1 MGIIFSENIIIQL
14 FDNQKIY
21 KSKIKKIKNYDGP
34 NDFSI
39 LWNQLLILLNNKII
53 IDSNSLQNLNES
65 FIQIYSD
72 KIIQEINKILY
83 KFLYTDQTNISL
95 YYDKYK
101 LKKNKQFIQNLFQ
114 LKLNIINIINL

>member
-1 MGIIFSENIIIQL
+1 MAIIFSDNIIIQL

-21 KSKIKKIKNYDGP
+21 KPKIRKIKNYDGP

-39 LWNQLLILLNNKII
+39 LWNQLLILLNNNII
-53 IDSNSLQNLNES
+53 IDSNSLTQNFNEW
-65 FIQIYSD
+65 FIKIYSD
-72 KIIQEINKILY
+72 KIIQKINKILY

-114 LKLNIINIINL
+114 LKQIISNL

>member
-1 MGIIFSENIIIQL
+1 MAIIFSDNIIIQF

-21 KSKIKKIKNYDGP
+21 KPKIRKIKNYDGP

-39 LWNQLLILLNNKII
+39 LWNQLLILLNNNII
-53 IDSNSLQNLNES
+53 IDSNSLIQNFNEP
-65 FIQIYSD
+65 FIKIYSD

-114 LKLNIINIINL
+114 LKQNILNL

>member
-1 MGIIFSENIIIQL
+1 MAIIFSDNIIIKL

-21 KSKIKKIKNYDGP
+21 KPKIRKIKNYDGP

-39 LWNQLLILLNNKII
+39 LWNQLLILLNKNII
-53 IDSNSLQNLNES
+53 IDSNSLTQNFNEL
-65 FIQIYSD
+65 FIEIYSV

-83 KFLYTDQTNISL
+83 KFLYTKQTNISL

-114 LKLNIINIINL
+114 LKQIISNL

>member
-1 MGIIFSENIIIQL
+1 MAIIFSDNIIIQL

-21 KSKIKKIKNYDGP
+21 KPKIRKIKNYDGP

-39 LWNQLLILLNNKII
+39 LWNQLLILLNNNII
-53 IDSNSLQNLNES
+53 IDSNSLIQNFNEP
-65 FIQIYSD
+65 FIKIYSD
-72 KIIQEINKILY
+72 KIIQKINKILY

-114 LKLNIINIINL
+114 LKLNILNL

>member
-1 MGIIFSENIIIQL
+1 MAICFSDNIIIKL
-14 FDNQKIY
+14 FDNKKLY
-21 KSKIKKIKNYDGP
+21 KSKIRKIKNYDGP

-39 LWNQLLILLNNKII
+39 LWNQLIILLNKNII
-53 IDSNSLQNLNES
+53 IDSNSLTLNFNEP
-65 FIQIYSD
+65 FIKIYSV

-83 KFLYTDQTNISL
+83 KFLYTNQTNISL

-114 LKLNIINIINL
+114 LKQIISNL

>member
-1 MGIIFSENIIIQL
+1 MAIIFSDNIIIQL

-21 KSKIKKIKNYDGP
+21 KPKIRKIKNYDGP

-39 LWNQLLILLNNKII
+39 LWNQLLILLNKNII
-53 IDSNSLQNLNES
+53 IDSNSLTQNFNER
-65 FIQIYSD
+65 FIKIYSD

-101 LKKNKQFIQNLFQ
+101 LKKNKQFIQDLFQ
-114 LKLNIINIINL
+114 LKQIISNL

>member
-1 MGIIFSENIIIQL
+1 MTILFSENIIIKL

-21 KSKIKKIKNYDGP
+21 KPKIRKIKNYDGP

-39 LWNQLLILLNNKII
+39 LWNQLLILLNKNII
-53 IDSNSLQNLNES
+53 IDSNSLTQNFNEL
-65 FIQIYSD
+65 FIEIYSV

-114 LKLNIINIINL
+114 LKQIISNL

>member
-1 MGIIFSENIIIQL
+1 MAIIFSDNIIIQF

-21 KSKIKKIKNYDGP
+21 KPKIRKIKNYDGP

-39 LWNQLLILLNNKII
+39 LWNQLLILLNNNII
-53 IDSNSLQNLNES
+53 IDSNSLTQNFNEP
-65 FIQIYSD
+65 FIKIYSD
-72 KIIQEINKILY
+72 KIIQKINKILY

-114 LKLNIINIINL
+114 LKQNILNL

>member
-1 MGIIFSENIIIQL
+1 MGIIFSENIIIQI

-21 KSKIKKIKNYDGP
+21 KPKIRKIKNYDGP

-53 IDSNSLQNLNES
+53 IDSNSNSLQNLNES

-114 LKLNIINIINL
+114 LKQNILNL

>member
-1 MGIIFSENIIIQL
+1 MAICFSDNIIIKL
-14 FDNQKIY
+14 FDNKKLY
-21 KSKIKKIKNYDGP
+21 KSKIRKIKNYDGP

-39 LWNQLLILLNNKII
+39 LWNQLLILLNNNII
-53 IDSNSLQNLNES
+53 IDSNSLIQNFNEP
-65 FIQIYSD
+65 FIKIYSD
-72 KIIQEINKILY
+72 KIIQKINKILY

-114 LKLNIINIINL
+114 LKQNILNL

>member
-1 MGIIFSENIIIQL
+1 MAIIFSDNIIIQF

-21 KSKIKKIKNYDGP
+21 KPKIRKIKNYDGP

-39 LWNQLLILLNNKII
+39 LWNQLLILLNNNII
-53 IDSNSLQNLNES
+53 IDSNSLIQNFNEP
-65 FIQIYSD
+65 FIKIYSD
-72 KIIQEINKILY
+72 KIIQKINKILY

-114 LKLNIINIINL
+114 LKQNILNL

>member
-1 MGIIFSENIIIQL
+1 MGIIFSDNIIIQF

-21 KSKIKKIKNYDGP
+21 KPKIRKIKNYDGP
-34 NDFSI
+34 NNFSI

-53 IDSNSLQNLNES
+53 IDSNSNSLQNLNES

-72 KIIQEINKILY
+72 KIIKEINKILY

-101 LKKNKQFIQNLFQ
+101 LKKNKQFIKNLFQ
-114 LKLNIINIINL
+114 LKLNILNL

>member
-1 MGIIFSENIIIQL
+1 MGITFSENIIIQF

-21 KSKIKKIKNYDGP
+21 KPKIRKIKNYDGP
-34 NDFSI
+34 NNFSI

-53 IDSNSLQNLNES
+53 IDSNSLTLNFNEP
-65 FIQIYSD
+65 FIKIYSV

-101 LKKNKQFIQNLFQ
+101 LKKNKQFIQKLFQ
-114 LKLNIINIINL
+114 LKLNILNL

>member
-1 MGIIFSENIIIQL
+1 MGIIFSENIIIQI

-21 KSKIKKIKNYDGP
+21 KPKIRKIKNYDGP

-39 LWNQLLILLNNKII
+39 LWNQLLILLNNNII
-53 IDSNSLQNLNES
+53 IDSNSLTQNFNEW
-65 FIQIYSD
+65 FIKIYSD
-72 KIIQEINKILY
+72 KIIQKINKILY

-114 LKLNIINIINL
+114 LKQIISNL

>member
-1 MGIIFSENIIIQL
+1 MGITFSENIIIQF

-21 KSKIKKIKNYDGP
+21 KHKIRKIKNYDGP
-34 NDFSI
+34 NNFSI

-114 LKLNIINIINL
+114 LKLNIINL

>member
-1 MGIIFSENIIIQL
+1 MAICFSDNIIIKL
-14 FDNQKIY
+14 FDNKKLY
-21 KSKIKKIKNYDGP
+21 KSKIRKIKNYDGP

-39 LWNQLLILLNNKII
+39 LWNQLLILLNKNII
-53 IDSNSLQNLNES
+53 FDSNSLTLNFNEP
-65 FIQIYSD
+65 FIKIYSV

-83 KFLYTDQTNISL
+83 KFLYTNQTNISL

-114 LKLNIINIINL
+114 LKQNILNL

>member
-1 MGIIFSENIIIQL
+1 MGIIFSENIIIQF

-21 KSKIKKIKNYDGP
+21 KPKIRKIKNYDGP

-39 LWNQLLILLNNKII
+39 LWNQLLILLNKNII
-53 IDSNSLQNLNES
+53 IDSNSLTQNFNER
-65 FIQIYSD
+65 FIKIYSD

-101 LKKNKQFIQNLFQ
+101 LKKNKQFIQDLFQ
-114 LKLNIINIINL
+114 LKQIISNL

>member
-1 MGIIFSENIIIQL
+1 MAIIFSDNIIIQF

-21 KSKIKKIKNYDGP
+21 KPKIRKIKNYDGP

-39 LWNQLLILLNNKII
+39 LWNQLLILLNNNII
-53 IDSNSLQNLNES
+53 IDSNSLIQNFNEP
-65 FIQIYSD
+65 FIKIYSD
-72 KIIQEINKILY
+72 KIIQKINKILY

-114 LKLNIINIINL
+114 LKLNILNL

>member
-1 MGIIFSENIIIQL
+1 MGIIFSENIIIQF

-21 KSKIKKIKNYDGP
+21 KPKIRKIKNYDGP

-114 LKLNIINIINL
+114 LKLNILNL

>member
-1 MGIIFSENIIIQL
+1 MAIIFSDNIIIQL

-21 KSKIKKIKNYDGP
+21 KPKIRKIKNYDGP

-39 LWNQLLILLNNKII
+39 LWNQLLILLNKNII
-53 IDSNSLQNLNES
+53 IDSNSLTQNFNEL
-65 FIQIYSD
+65 FIKIYSV

-83 KFLYTDQTNISL
+83 KFLYTKQTNISL

-101 LKKNKQFIQNLFQ
+101 LKKNKQFIQDLFQ
-114 LKLNIINIINL
+114 LKQIISNL

>member
-1 MGIIFSENIIIQL
+1 MAISFSDNIIIKL
-14 FDNQKIY
+14 FDNQKVY
-21 KSKIKKIKNYDGP
+21 QSKIRRIKNYDGP

-39 LWNQLLILLNNKII
+39 LWNQLLILLNKNII
-53 IDSNSLQNLNES
+53 IDSNSLTQNFNER
-65 FIQIYSD
+65 FIKIYSD

-101 LKKNKQFIQNLFQ
+101 LKKNNQFIQNLFK
-114 LKLNIINIINL
+114 LKQNILNL